1 MKEPVTGRLA
11 DATAIFLFLLACIPL
26 LCLSLYNHPSAA
38 DDYCFADTAVRYGFW
53 PAQRYYYNGWTG
65 RYFSNML
72 VHANPLVWGWYDGF
86 RLIPALAVTALLSSL
101 FTLVS
106 ELLRGESFKTR
117 LLSTGVVFF
126 LIVLALQSVVEAFF
140 WTAAIATYTV
150 PTVLTIYLLAVM
162 LRWYR
167 QPAGWMKSLTMVW
180 AGFLV
185 FASIGSGET
194 NLILLVLLLLAIA
207 GYRLVFQRTVD
218 SFLLFL
224 VVVAMASAWLL
235 FRAPGN
241 SIRMGGNP
249 NSGELV
255 KSMVASFGW
264 LARSVGEWLIKTPIL
279 PLSALFW
286 PLARRIARPGSPNAR
301 LFNLPAEL
309 LTLVFIGLLAATI
322 FPSYYGI
329 GLPPFAR
336 TMNVLFIFFTLG
348 WFFVLT
354 VWAGRVGSSQDR
366 SSTQSAGAGGQ
377 PVHSAMSTLLPASR
391 PTLPLLALT
400 GLWLVGSIAFSTSL
414 KQLYGDLLGGRAATY
429 NREMSERHRLLLS
442 PVDTLRLAPISVYPP
457 SLFVEDIRPERTHW
471 WNRCQSGYYG
481 HKAIILDSTLSTVAT
496 ARVLEQTPTKR

>member
-1 MKEPVTGRLA
+1 MKEPFTGRLA
-11 DATAIFLFLLACIPL
+11 DATAVLLFLLACIPL
-26 LCLSLYNHPSAA
+26 LCLSYFNHPSAA
-38 DDYCFADTAVRYGFW
+38 DDYCFADTSVRYGFW
-53 PAQRYYYNGWTG
+53 SAQNYYYNGWTG

-86 RLIPALAVTALLSSL
+86 RLIPALAVTALVSSL

-117 LLSTGVVFF
+117 LLTTCILFF

-167 QPAGWMKSLTMVW
+167 QPDGWNKRLTVVW

-194 NLILLVLLLLAIA
+194 NLILLLLLLLTIA
-207 GYRLVFQRTVD
+207 GYRLVFERTFD
-218 SFLLFL
+218 PFLIFL
-224 VVVAMASAWLL
+224 VVVALVSTWLL

-241 SIRMGGNP
+241 AVRMGGNP
-249 NSGELV
+249 HSGELA
-255 KSMVASFGW
+255 KSLGASCGW
-264 LARSVGEWLIKTPIL
+264 LARSVGGWLIKTPIL
-279 PLSALFW
+279 PLSVLFW
-286 PLARRIARPGSPNAR
+286 PLARRIARPNSPNAR
-301 LFNLPAEL
+301 LFDLPAGL
-309 LTLVFIGLLAATI
+309 LTVVYVGLLAATI

-336 TMNVLFIFFTLG
+336 TMNVLFVFFTLG

-354 VWAGRVGSSQDR
+354 VWAGRAERQAPAAAFMPLRRPSL
-366 SSTQSAGAGGQ
+366 
-377 PVHSAMSTLLPASR
+377 PV
-391 PTLPLLALT
+391 LAVA
-400 GLWLVGSIAFSTSL
+400 GLWVVGSIAFSTSL
-414 KQLYGDLLGGRAATY
+414 KQLYTDLLDGHAATY
-429 NREMSERHRLLLS
+429 DREMNERHRLLQS
-442 PVDTLRLAPISVYPP
+442 QADTLRLAPISVYPP

-481 HKAIILDSTLSTVAT
+481 HKVIILDSTLSM
-496 ARVLEQTPTKR
+496 ARSGISVSAVGIPAKR

>member
-1 MKEPVTGRLA
+1 MKEPFTGRLA
-11 DATAIFLFLLACIPL
+11 DATAVFLFLLAGVPL
-26 LCLSLYNHPSAA
+26 LCLSFYNHPSAA

-53 PAQRYYYNGWTG
+53 PAQGYYYNGWTG

-86 RLIPALAVTALLSSL
+86 RLIPALAVTALISSL

-117 LLSTGVVFF
+117 LLSTGLLFF
-126 LIVLALQSVVEAFF
+126 LIVLALQSVVEMFF

-150 PTVLTIYLLAVM
+150 PTVLTIYLLAIM

-167 QPAGWMKSLTMVW
+167 QPTGWNKRLTVVW

-194 NLILLVLLLLAIA
+194 NLILLLLLLLTIA
-207 GYRLVFQRTVD
+207 GYRLLFQRTFD
-218 SFLLFL
+218 PFLVFL
-224 VVVAMASAWLL
+224 VVVALVSTWLL

-241 SIRMGGNP
+241 AIRMGGNP
-249 NSGELV
+249 HSGELV
-255 KSMVASFGW
+255 KSLGASFGW

-279 PLSALFW
+279 PLSVLFW
-286 PLARRIARPGSPNAR
+286 PMARRIARSGREWPNSPNAR
-301 LFNLPAEL
+301 LFDLPAGL
-309 LTLVFIGLLAATI
+309 LTVVYVGLLAATI

-336 TMNVLFIFFTLG
+336 TMNVLFVFFALG

-354 VWAGRVGSSQDR
+354 VWAGAVERRGQQRSLVGLRPSSL
-366 SSTQSAGAGGQ
+366 
-377 PVHSAMSTLLPASR
+377 PV
-391 PTLPLLALT
+391 LALT
-400 GLWLVGSIAFSTSL
+400 GVWLVGSIAFSTSL
-414 KQLYGDLLGGRAATY
+414 KQLYTDLLGGRAATY
-429 NREMSERHRLLLS
+429 DREMSERHRLLQS
-442 PVDTLRLAPISVYPP
+442 PADTLRLAPISVYPP

-481 HKAIILDSTLSTVAT
+481 HKAIILDSTLSVAAT
-496 ARVLEQTPTKR
+496 TRMPELAFPTKP

>member
-1 MKEPVTGRLA
+1 MKESFAGRVA
-11 DATAIFLFLLACIPL
+11 NATAVFLFLLACIPL

-53 PAQRYYYNGWTG
+53 SAQNYYYNGWTG

-86 RLIPALAVTALLSSL
+86 RLIPVLAVTALVSAL

-106 ELLRGESFKTR
+106 ELLRGESLKNR
-117 LLSTGVVFF
+117 LLTTGVLFF

-167 QPAGWMKSLTMVW
+167 KPAGPNKWLTVVW

-194 NLILLVLLLLAIA
+194 NLILLLLLLLAIA
-207 GYRLVFQRTVD
+207 GYRLLFQRTFD
-218 SFLLFL
+218 PFLVFL
-224 VVVAMASAWLL
+224 VVVALASSWLL

-241 SIRMGGNP
+241 AVRMGGNP
-249 NSGELV
+249 HSGELV
-255 KSMVASFGW
+255 KSMGSSFGW
-264 LARSVGEWLIKTPIL
+264 LAKSVGGWLIKTPII
-279 PLSALFW
+279 PLSLLYW
-286 PLARRIARPGSPNAR
+286 PIARRITQPGAPNAR
-301 LFNLPAEL
+301 LFALPAPL
-309 LTLVFIGLLAATI
+309 LTIVYVGLLAATI

-336 TMNVLFIFFTLG
+336 TMNVLFVFFTLG

-354 VWAGRVGSSQDR
+354 VWAGRNR
-366 SSTQSAGAGGQ
+366 SSSIET
-377 PVHSAMSTLLPASR
+377 ASR
-391 PTLPLLALT
+391 VSTFSTTQVKTPLLVVTA
-400 GLWLVGSIAFSTSL
+400 LWLAGSIAFSTSL
-414 KQLYGDLLGGRAATY
+414 NQLYTDLLGGRAAVY
-429 NREMSERHRLLLS
+429 NKEMNERHRLLQQS
-442 PVDTLRLAPISVYPP
+442 GDTLRLAPISVYPP
-457 SLFVEDIRPERTHW
+457 SLFVEDIKLDRTHW
-471 WNRCQSGYYG
+471 WNRCQSGYYN
-481 HKAIILDSTLSTVAT
+481 HKVIILDSTVTTAAT
-496 ARVLEQTPTKR
+496 APVPVSSVGFPAKR

>member
-1 MKEPVTGRLA
+1 MKEPFTGRLI
-11 DATAIFLFLLACIPL
+11 DATAVFLFLLACLPL
-26 LCLSLYNHPSAA
+26 LCLSFYNHPSAA

-53 PAQRYYYNGWTG
+53 PAQTYYYNGWTG

-86 RLIPALAVTALLSSL
+86 RIIPILAVTALVSSL

-117 LLSTGVVFF
+117 LLTTGILFF
-126 LIVLALQSVVEAFF
+126 LIVLALRSVVEAFF
-140 WTAAIATYTV
+140 WTAAIAAYTV

-162 LRWYR
+162 IRWYR
-167 QPAGWMKSLTMVW
+167 QPAGWNKRLTVVW

-194 NLILLVLLLLAIA
+194 NLILLVLLLLTIA
-207 GYRLVFQRTVD
+207 GYRLVFQRMFD
-218 SFLLFL
+218 PFLLFL
-224 VVVAMASAWLL
+224 VGVALFSAWLL

-241 SIRMGGNP
+241 AIRMGGNP
-249 NSGELV
+249 QSGELV
-255 KSMVASFGW
+255 TSMGASFGW
-264 LARSVGEWLIKTPIL
+264 LARSVGEWLLKTPIL
-279 PLSALFW
+279 PLSVLFW
-286 PLARRIARPGSPNAR
+286 PLARRITRPGSPNAR
-301 LFNLPAEL
+301 LFDLPAGL
-309 LTLVFIGLLAATI
+309 LTAVYAGLLAATI

-336 TMNVLFIFFTLG
+336 TMNVLFVFFTLG

-354 VWAGRVGSSQDR
+354 VWAGRVER
-366 SSTQSAGAGGQ
+366 RAGASQSGLVERRAG
-377 PVHSAMSTLLPASR
+377 SAASAAGTNTLALV
-391 PTLPLLALT
+391 LT

-414 KQLYGDLLGGRAATY
+414 RQLYTDLLGGRAATY
-429 NREMSERHRLLLS
+429 DREMNERHRLLQS
-442 PVDTLRLAPISVYPP
+442 PGDTLRFAPISVYPP

-481 HKAIILDSTLSTVAT
+481 HKAIILDSTLSTVNA
-496 ARVLEQTPTKR
+496 AGHPSP

>member
-1 MKEPVTGRLA
+1 MKEPFTGRLA
-11 DATAIFLFLLACIPL
+11 DATAVFLFLLAGVPL
-26 LCLSLYNHPSAA
+26 LCLSFYNHPSAA

-53 PAQRYYYNGWTG
+53 PAQGYYYNGWTG

-86 RLIPALAVTALLSSL
+86 RLIPALAVTALISSL

-117 LLSTGVVFF
+117 LVSTSLLFF
-126 LIVLALQSVVEAFF
+126 LIVLALQSVVEMFF

-167 QPAGWMKSLTMVW
+167 QPTGWNKRLTVVW

-194 NLILLVLLLLAIA
+194 NLILLVLLLLTIA
-207 GYRLVFQRTVD
+207 GYRLLFQRTFD
-218 SFLLFL
+218 PFLIFL
-224 VVVAMASAWLL
+224 VVVALASTWLL

-241 SIRMGGNP
+241 AIRMGGNP
-249 NSGELV
+249 RSGELV
-255 KSMVASFGW
+255 VSLGASCGW

-279 PLSALFW
+279 PLSVLFW
-286 PLARRIARPGSPNAR
+286 PMARRIARPDSPNAR
-301 LFNLPAEL
+301 LFDLPAGL
-309 LTLVFIGLLAATI
+309 LTVVYVGLLAATI

-336 TMNVLFIFFTLG
+336 TMNVLFVFFTLG

-354 VWAGRVGSSQDR
+354 VWAGHTERRNQLSSL
-366 SSTQSAGAGGQ
+366 A
-377 PVHSAMSTLLPASR
+377 
-391 PTLPLLALT
+391 PLLRASSLPVLVLA
-400 GLWLVGSIAFSTSL
+400 GLWLAGSIAFSTSL
-414 KQLYGDLLGGRAATY
+414 KQLYTDLLGGRAATY
-429 NREMSERHRLLLS
+429 DREMSERHRLLQS
-442 PVDTLRLAPISVYPP
+442 PADTLRLAPISVYPP

-481 HKAIILDSTLSTVAT
+481 HKAIILDSTLSAVAT
-496 ARVLEQTPTKR
+496 IRMPERALPTKR

>member
-1 MKEPVTGRLA
+1 MKQPFTGRLA
-11 DATAIFLFLLACIPL
+11 EATAVFLFLLAVVPL
-26 LCLSLYNHPSAA
+26 LCLSFFNHPSAA

-53 PAQRYYYNGWTG
+53 PAQGYYYNGWTG

-72 VHANPLVWGWYDGF
+72 VHANPLVWDWYGGF
-86 RLIPALAVTALLSSL
+86 RLIPALAVTALISSL

-106 ELLRGESFKTR
+106 ELLRGESFRTR
-117 LLSTGVVFF
+117 LLSTGVLFF

-167 QPAGWMKSLTMVW
+167 QPTNWEKRLTVVW

-194 NLILLVLLLLAIA
+194 NLILLLLLLLTIA
-207 GYRLVFQRTVD
+207 GYRLVFQRTFD
-218 SFLLFL
+218 PFLIFL
-224 VVVAMASAWLL
+224 VVVALVSTWLL

-241 SIRMGGNP
+241 AVRMGGNP
-249 NSGELV
+249 NSGDLV
-255 KSMVASFGW
+255 TSLGASFGW
-264 LARSVGEWLIKTPIL
+264 LARSVGEWLLKTPIL
-279 PLSALFW
+279 PLSVLFW
-286 PLARRIARPGSPNAR
+286 PMARRIARPGSPNAH
-301 LFNLPAEL
+301 LFDLPAGL
-309 LTLVFIGLLAATI
+309 LTVVYVGLLAATI

-354 VWAGRVGSSQDR
+354 VWAAARSRSGVPADAVERRSQTSVLLTGLR
-366 SSTQSAGAGGQ
+366 PLSL
-377 PVHSAMSTLLPASR
+377 PV
-391 PTLPLLALT
+391 LALT
-400 GLWLVGSIAFSTSL
+400 GIWFIGSIAFSTSL
-414 KQLYGDLLGGRAATY
+414 KQLYTDLLGGRAAQY
-429 NREMSERHRLLLS
+429 DREMSERHRLLQS
-442 PVDTLRLAPISVYPP
+442 PADTLRLAPISVYPP

-481 HKAIILDSTLSTVAT
+481 HKAIILDSTLSTAVSAPSAVIT
-496 ARVLEQTPTKR
+496 SAN

>member
-1 MKEPVTGRLA
+1 MKEPFAGRLA
-11 DATAIFLFLLACIPL
+11 DATAVFLFLLAVLPL
-26 LCLSLYNHPSAA
+26 LALSFYNHPSAA

-53 PAQRYYYNGWTG
+53 PAQHYYYNGWTG

-72 VHANPLVWGWYDGF
+72 VHANPLVWDWYDGF
-86 RLIPALAVTALLSSL
+86 RLIPALAVTALLSAL

-106 ELLRGESFKTR
+106 ELLRGELFKTR
-117 LLSTGVVFF
+117 LLTTGILFF
-126 LIVLALQSVVEAFF
+126 LIVLALRSVVEAFF

-150 PTVLTIYLLAVM
+150 PTVLTLYLLALM

-167 QPAGWMKSLTMVW
+167 QPAGWMKWLTVVW

-185 FASIGSGET
+185 FASVGSGET

-207 GYRLVFQRTVD
+207 GYRLVFERTFD

-224 VVVAMASAWLL
+224 VGVALASAWLL

-241 SIRMGGNP
+241 AIRMGGNP
-249 NSGELV
+249 HSGELV
-255 KSMVASFGW
+255 SSLGASFGW

-279 PLSALFW
+279 PLSVLFW
-286 PLARRIARPGSPNAR
+286 PVARRITRPGSPNAR
-301 LFNLPAEL
+301 LFDLPAGL
-309 LTLVFIGLLAATI
+309 LTVVYVGLLAATI

-336 TMNVLFIFFTLG
+336 TMNVLFVFFALG

-354 VWAGRVGSSQDR
+354 VWASRVERR
-366 SSTQSAGAGGQ
+366 SYSAA
-377 PVHSAMSTLLPASR
+377 SALMPGR
-391 PTLPLLALT
+391 PTALPVLVLT
-400 GLWLVGSIAFSTSL
+400 GCWIVGSIAFSPSL
-414 KQLYGDLLGGRAATY
+414 KQLYADWLGGRAATY
-429 NREMSERHRLLLS
+429 DREMSDRHRLLQS
-442 PVDTLRLAPISVYPP
+442 PADTLRLAPISVYPP

-481 HKAIILDSTLSTVAT
+481 HKAIILDSTRSAVTLSAN
-496 ARVLEQTPTKR
+496 R

>member
-1 MKEPVTGRLA
+1 MKEPFTGRLA
-11 DATAIFLFLLACIPL
+11 DATAVFLFLLAFVPL
-26 LCLSLYNHPSAA
+26 LCLSFYNHPSAA

-53 PAQRYYYNGWTG
+53 PAQGYYYNGWTG

-106 ELLRGESFKTR
+106 ELLRGESFKIR
-117 LLSTGVVFF
+117 LLSTGVLFF

-167 QPAGWMKSLTMVW
+167 QPAGWNKRLTVVW

-194 NLILLVLLLLAIA
+194 NLILLVLLLLTIA
-207 GYRLVFQRTVD
+207 GYRLVFQRTFD
-218 SFLLFL
+218 PFLVFL
-224 VVVAMASAWLL
+224 VVVALASAWLL

-241 SIRMGGNP
+241 AIRMGGNP
-249 NSGELV
+249 RSGELV
-255 KSMVASFGW
+255 VSLVASFGW

-279 PLSALFW
+279 PLSVLFW
-286 PLARRIARPGSPNAR
+286 PLARRIARSDRSRPGPNAR
-301 LFNLPAEL
+301 LFDLPAGL
-309 LTLVFIGLLAATI
+309 LTLVFVGLLAATI

-336 TMNVLFIFFTLG
+336 TMNVLFVFFTLG

-354 VWAGRVGSSQDR
+354 VWAGRRERRNQLSSLAPLLR
-366 SSTQSAGAGGQ
+366 TSSL
-377 PVHSAMSTLLPASR
+377 PV
-391 PTLPLLALT
+391 LALT

-414 KQLYGDLLGGRAATY
+414 KQLYSDLLGGRAATY
-429 NREMSERHRLLLS
+429 NREMSERHRLLQS
-442 PVDTLRLAPISVYPP
+442 SVDTLRLAPISVYPP

-496 ARVLEQTPTKR
+496 TSRLDRALPTKR

>member
-1 MKEPVTGRLA
+1 MKQPFTGRLA
-11 DATAIFLFLLACIPL
+11 DATAVFLFLSACIPL
-26 LCLSLYNHPSAA
+26 LCLSYYNHPSAA

-53 PAQRYYYNGWTG
+53 SAQNYYYDGWTG

-86 RLIPALAVTALLSSL
+86 RLIPALAITALLSSL

-117 LLSTGVVFF
+117 LLSTGILFF

-167 QPAGWMKSLTMVW
+167 QPTNWNKRLTAVW

-194 NLILLVLLLLAIA
+194 NLILLLLLLLTIA
-207 GYRLVFQRTVD
+207 GYRLLFQRTFD
-218 SFLLFL
+218 PFLVGL
-224 VVVAMASAWLL
+224 VVVALASAWLL

-241 SIRMGGNP
+241 AVRMGGNP
-249 NSGELV
+249 HSGELLL
-255 KSMVASFGW
+255 SMVSSFGW
-264 LARSVGEWLIKTPIL
+264 LARSVGGWLIKTPIL
-279 PLSALFW
+279 PLSILFW
-286 PLARRIARPGSPNAR
+286 PMARRIARPGSPNAR
-301 LFNLPAEL
+301 LFDLPAEL
-309 LTLVFIGLLAATI
+309 LTVVYVGLLAATI

-336 TMNVLFIFFTLG
+336 TMNVLFVFFTLG

-354 VWAGRVGSSQDR
+354 VWAGRFERRTRLAESEPLFIRRASL
-366 SSTQSAGAGGQ
+366 
-377 PVHSAMSTLLPASR
+377 PV
-391 PTLPLLALT
+391 LAIT
-400 GLWLVGSIAFSTSL
+400 GLWVVGSIAFSTSL
-414 KQLYGDLLGGRAATY
+414 KQLYTDLLGGHAATY
-429 NREMSERHRLLLS
+429 DREMSARHRRLQS
-442 PVDTLRLAPISVYPP
+442 PADTLRLAPISVYPP

-481 HKAIILDSTLSTVAT
+481 HKAIVLDSTLSTAARSTAVVDAVALS
-496 ARVLEQTPTKR
+496 AKR

>member
-86 RLIPALAVTALLSSL
+86 RLIPALAITALLSSL

-106 ELLRGESFKTR
+106 ELLRGELLKTR
-117 LLSTGVVFF
+117 LLTTGVLFF
-126 LIVLALQSVVEAFF
+126 LIVLALRSVVEAFF
-140 WTAAIATYTV
+140 WTASIATYTV

-167 QPAGWMKSLTMVW
+167 QPAGWNKRLTVVW

-194 NLILLVLLLLAIA
+194 NLILLVLLLLTIA

-218 SFLLFL
+218 PFLLFL
-224 VVVAMASAWLL
+224 VVVALASAWLL

-241 SIRMGGNP
+241 GIRMGGNP

-255 KSMVASFGW
+255 KSMGASFGW

-279 PLSALFW
+279 PLSVLFW

-301 LFNLPAEL
+301 LFNLPAPL
-309 LTLVFIGLLAATI
+309 LTLVFVGLLAAII

-354 VWAGRVGSSQDR
+354 VWAGRTER
-366 SSTQSAGAGGQ
+366 RTHSTVS
-377 PVHSAMSTLLPASR
+377 MLLPASR
-391 PTLPLLALT
+391 PTLPVLVLT
-400 GLWLVGSIAFSTSL
+400 GLWVMGSIAFSASL
-414 KQLYGDLLGGRAATY
+414 KQLYTDLLGGRAATY
-429 NREMSERHRLLLS
+429 DREMSERHQRLQS
-442 PVDTLRLAPISVYPP
+442 PADTLRLAPISVYPP

-481 HKAIILDSTLSTVAT
+481 HKAIILDSTLSAVAT
-496 ARVLEQTPTKR
+496 ARVLEPTPTKR